1 MLPSASSINNSG
13 HLTKEFRQALIQ
25 VIYDA
30 LRFKL
35 KPLVILAAQKA
46 EKYELRGTSDED
58 QEEDS
63 SPVEVAHR
71 SERPRREGQGGRAP
85 RIEPVN
91 NDLAGLKMLE
101 LLPTRQEPHE
111 DKIQY
116 LKRVWPRFKCND
128 CSEAAKRLWIGK
140 VTGIRIDCKDTAQA
154 HYDRI
159 VVRVEVDAE
168 EELIRESRDALD
180 RSQTLASV
188 YHEIK
193 CPWTE
198 ERDF

>member
-1 MLPSASSINNSG
+1 
-13 HLTKEFRQALIQ
+13 

-30 LRFKL
+30 HRFKL

-58 QEEDS
+58 QEDDS
-63 SPVEVAHR
+63 GPLEVTHR
-71 SERPRREGQGGRAP
+71 SERSRREGQGGRAT

-101 LLPTRQEPHE
+101 LLATRQEPHE

-116 LKRVWPRFKCND
+116 LKQVWPRLKCND

-140 VTGIRIDCKDTAQA
+140 VTGIHIDCKDTAQA
-154 HYDRI
+154 HYDRRGANKRKLG
-159 VVRVEVDAE
+159 RVG
-168 EELIRESRDALD
+168 SKPN
-180 RSQTLASV
+180 TSV
-188 YHEIK
+188 GVS
-193 CPWTE
+193 
-198 ERDF
+198 